1 MTTLKLRTIHQKHLR
16 NNEKISA
23 GQGNII
29 MTRITDKSIYKSVVF
44 I

>member
-1 MTTLKLRTIHQKHLR
+1 MTTLKLRTIHQKLR

-29 MTRITDKSIYKSVVF
+29 ATRITDKSIYKSVVF